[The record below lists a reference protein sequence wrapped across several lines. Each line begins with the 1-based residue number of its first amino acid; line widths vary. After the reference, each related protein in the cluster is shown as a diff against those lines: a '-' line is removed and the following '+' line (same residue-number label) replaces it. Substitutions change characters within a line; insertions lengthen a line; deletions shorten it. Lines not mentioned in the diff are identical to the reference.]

1 MKTLEGS
8 GTFGQPAAT
17 HLLGIFSCKK
27 PKSENCGIDANRI
40 CKLLQPRV
48 TPATSLN
55 PILIKKNWVIG
66 TLKINLTFH
75 IKHGMK
81 LL

>member
-1 MKTLEGS
+1 MRDVSGRPFRPNHCLQDIYEDLERVRDIW
-8 GTFGQPAAT
+8 T

-48 TPATSLN
+48 TPATSLD
-55 PILIKKNWVIG
+55 PILI
-66 TLKINLTFH
+66 
-75 IKHGMK
+75 
-81 LL
+81 